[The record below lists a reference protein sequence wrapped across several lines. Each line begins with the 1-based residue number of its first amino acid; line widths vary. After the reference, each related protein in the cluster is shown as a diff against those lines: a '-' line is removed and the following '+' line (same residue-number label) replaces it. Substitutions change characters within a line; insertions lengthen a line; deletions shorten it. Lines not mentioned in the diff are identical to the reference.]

1 MTDQTELTR
10 LKAEAKAAW
19 EAAQAALA
27 AVEVEKLPIKQKIRR
42 VRMST
47 FNSFYEFG
55 FDRGVAAMPFH
66 NVDDSVRDAYAQG
79 YLDGARV
86 RQYGALALDGSVGGG
101 EVSDFDWVKDGI
113 KIIRESGNVMVA
125 DQMLEQY
132 DRLRAENER
141 LREELAKAWKTV
153 G

>member
-1 MTDQTELTR
+1 VNNQTELEQFKT
-10 LKAEAKAAW
+10 AAKAAW
-19 EAAQAALA
+19 VAAQAARAALAMALQAALA

-86 RQYGALALDGSVGGG
+86 RQYGALALDGSVGGARDAA
-101 EVSDFDWVKDGI
+101 S
-113 KIIRESGNVMVA
+113 VA
-125 DQMLEQY
+125 D
-132 DRLRAENER
+132 AVAW
-141 LREELAKAWKTV
+141 LAAAATEVEK
-153 G
+153 